1 MSWKNWSD
9 HPFVAI
15 STSLASLAAIV
26 SLGYFINDRY
36 SGHYQQMINV
46 NLLSERGIDY
56 SHLRQL
62 LIENKWE
69 EGNRETLSLM
79 LKATDRE
86 QQGFMDTTIMRQFP
100 CKDLLTIEE
109 LWSKASRGKFGFLV
123 QQGIW
128 QRIGGE
134 KYKIG
139 ENLYLFRRFEKE
151 VG

>member
-36 SGHYQQMINV
+36 SGHYQQMMNV

-56 SHLRQL
+56 LHLRQL

-109 LWSKASRGKFGFLV
+109 W
-123 QQGIW
+123 
-128 QRIGGE
+128 
-134 KYKIG
+134 
-139 ENLYLFRRFEKE
+139 
-151 VG
+151 